1 MHLLQHHHSG
11 KSDTGGTASSRG
23 SVLWVQ
29 SRAQPLRLAEIV
41 QAVVI
46 LAFAFAMPILAV
58 PTIAVLLI
66 VLLERLGLTLPGK
79 SVVLAVVGAITW
91 LTLIALAYLTG
102 R

>member
-1 MHLLQHHHSG
+1 MHLLQHHQLG
-11 KSDTGGTASSRG
+11 KTDTGETPSSRD
-23 SVLWVQ
+23 SVLWVR
-29 SRAQPLRLAEIV
+29 SRTQPLRLGEII

-46 LAFAFAMPILAV
+46 LAFSFAIPMLAV

-79 SVVLAVVGAITW
+79 IAVLAVVGAITW

-102 R
+102 K